1 MNEFFRRFL
10 ELWRHITGQI
20 RSRGLLGIISNLEYV
35 AARWKNESL
44 SLCHRTTLEKR
55 ERYSYTRL
63 ETPQS
68 IRVVELLPARLLD
81 STLRFNVHH
90 TSVHDQ
96 RFAYTAVSY
105 AWGKRKPGQ
114 DLLVECDGRRA
125 YIPPTL
131 HSALVRIREQKI
143 TSQFIW
149 ADALCIDQADDDD
162 AAAKDEKSAQVSMMD
177 QIFAHAREVIVD
189 LGELRHE
196 DRTVLSILDH
206 YGSIS
211 EKVWTSVNVAAG
223 TASVEDSIR
232 ILDALQFPA
241 AQSAFWKSF
250 QRFICRPW
258 FTRVWIIQEF
268 ALACS
273 PQFMIGRQFRDA
285 EFLPNAVAR
294 AAQHLGILYIQDSF
308 YGSRPNRN
316 TAIADAYFYVLEKHQ
331 AVFRIHSART
341 RLGYQRSL
349 CELLDGTTLY
359 FEATDPRD
367 RVYALLGLSD
377 DENIKQDLYVDY
389 KEAENDFAIR
399 VSLYLSR
406 RQFGIYPLYH
416 CVGDVEGYV
425 SWAMNLTNTREGL
438 ANLIGPSGYTKRD
451 MYSACGPARFVRKMS
466 ELRVHGLTVRGW
478 ILDTITLCMERSM
491 PHDAQLKTPRDL
503 EKHAVWQGLA
513 LDWMLSVSP
522 TQPQPEDEFVK
533 TCWRTVIVD
542 LVEPSGGEGH
552 GYRRLRDW
560 SSSDRCINTVDRIM
574 RVAYKKWKG
583 DLPESYT
590 LDLTGTELN
599 DLRIYAE
606 SFSNTLGRKLALSK
620 EMRTPCVVPYDA
632 CEGDNIVII
641 QGCQIPFVLRR
652 RNDGDGKGEYFRI
665 VGCAYVHGI
674 MDGETVGD
682 GSDVRDI
689 EIW

>member
-1 MNEFFRRFL
+1 MEKQML
-10 ELWRHITGQI
+10 ETL
-20 RSRGLLGIISNLEYV
+20 RSNGIGK
-35 AARWKNESL
+35 A
-44 SLCHRTTLEKR
+44 
-55 ERYSYTRL
+55 YTRL
-63 ETPQS
+63 ESPQS
-68 IRVVELLPARLLD
+68 IRIVELLPARLLD

-90 TSVHDQ
+90 ASVQDR

-105 AWGKRKPGQ
+105 AWGPPETVTYR
-114 DLLVECDGRRA
+114 LVECDGLRA
-125 YIPPTL
+125 YIPATL
-131 HSALVRIREQKI
+131 HSALSRIRSQKPNI
-143 TSQFIW
+143 RYIW
-149 ADALCIDQADDDD
+149 ADALCIDQTDS

-189 LGELRHE
+189 LGELRYE
-196 DRTVLSILDH
+196 DRTVLSTLDH
-206 YGSIS
+206 YSSIS
-211 EKVWTSVNVAAG
+211 DTVWTSVNVAAG

-232 ILDALQFPA
+232 ILDALHFPA

-273 PQFMIGRQFRDA
+273 PQFMIGSHFRDA
-285 EFLPNAVAR
+285 EYLPNAVAR

-308 YGSRPNRN
+308 YGSNPVRN
-316 TAIADAYFYVLEKHQ
+316 TAIAEAYFYVLVKHQ
-331 AVFRIHSART
+331 AVYRIHCARN

-425 SWAMNLTNTREGL
+425 SWALNLTNTREGL

-451 MYSACGPARFVRKMS
+451 MYRACGPARFVRKMS
-466 ELRVHGLTVRGW
+466 DLRVHGLTVRGW
-478 ILDTITLCMERSM
+478 IVDTISLYMERSM
-491 PHDAQLKTPRDL
+491 PHDAQLKTPQDL

-522 TQPQPEDEFVK
+522 MQPRPEGEFVK
-533 TCWRTVIVD
+533 TCWRTVIAD

-560 SSSDRCINTVDRIM
+560 PSSDRCIDTVDKVQ
-574 RVAYKKWKG
+574 RVAYQKWKG
-583 DLPESYT
+583 DLPESYKMK
-590 LDLTGTELN
+590 LTGTELN

-620 EMRTPCVVPYDA
+620 ETRTPCLVPYDA

-641 QGCQIPFVLRR
+641 QGCQIPFILRR
-652 RNDGDGKGEYFRI
+652 RDDGDGKGEYFRI